1 MIYHFNRFVIAS
13 TNKLW
18 NFIKALKHQTAFAY
32 LYAMIKQKE
41 DVRWSLENNRQ
52 IDALSNGWR
61 HLAEKASPF
70 YGRCP
75 TICMLVLPSFDGQ
88 TSAETRS

>member
-1 MIYHFNRFVIAS
+1 LSLLPQINFEISLKCSNIKRRLLNSRF
-13 TNKLW
+13 
-18 NFIKALKHQTAFAY
+18 
-32 LYAMIKQKE
+32 YAMIKQKK

-88 TSAETRS
+88 TSAETCS

>member
-1 MIYHFNRFVIAS
+1 LFPQISFEISLKRSN
-13 TNKLW
+13 
-18 NFIKALKHQTAFAY
+18 IKRRLLNSR
-32 LYAMIKQKE
+32 LYAMIKQKK
-41 DVRWSLENNRQ
+41 DVRWSLGNNCQ

>member
-1 MIYHFNRFVIAS
+1 M
-13 TNKLW
+13 T
-18 NFIKALKHQTAFAY
+18 
-32 LYAMIKQKE
+32 KQRK
-41 DVRWSLENNRQ
+41 DIGRSSDNSRQ

-70 YGRCP
+70 YGGYP

-88 TSAETRS
+88 TSAETSARKLSRKMQACSRAIARTATV